1 MLFNLR
7 VTQPLVDAGVVTDHE
22 AERVMATRPKFVVRR
37 TGQYTWEVE
46 DFLASSY
53 ETYMVRGEVTVLR
66 RREKGA

>member
-1 MLFNLR
+1 
-7 VTQPLVDAGVVTDHE
+7 
-22 AERVMATRPKFVVRR
+22 MATRPKFVVRR